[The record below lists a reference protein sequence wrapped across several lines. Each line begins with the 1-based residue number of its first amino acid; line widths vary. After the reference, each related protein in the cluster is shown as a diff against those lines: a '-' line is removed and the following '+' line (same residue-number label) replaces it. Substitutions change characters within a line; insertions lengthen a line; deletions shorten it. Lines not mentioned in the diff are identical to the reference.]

1 MNNLNSVNISGNLVR
16 DSELK
21 FTNSGMAV
29 GTFSIAVNRKYSG
42 SESVSFVDC
51 KMFGKLAESVHSF
64 MTKGRPVVL
73 SGRLDQERWEGRDGS
88 SRSKLVIVVDFVQLL
103 HDGKE
108 SDFDGEGPRTRQNQ
122 RYAENGRTTTPS
134 VGKSTGDDSYAT
146 GGGESMWGDN
156 FDAEIPF

>member
-16 DSELK
+16 DCELK
-21 FTNSGMAV
+21 YTNSGMAV

-42 SESVSFVDC
+42 SESVSFIDC

-108 SDFDGEGPRTRQNQ
+108 SEFNGEGSRTSQNQ

-134 VGKSTGDDSYAT
+134 VGKSTDGDSYAS
-146 GGGESMWGDN
+146 GGGSVWGDE
-156 FDAEIPF
+156 FDDSNIPF